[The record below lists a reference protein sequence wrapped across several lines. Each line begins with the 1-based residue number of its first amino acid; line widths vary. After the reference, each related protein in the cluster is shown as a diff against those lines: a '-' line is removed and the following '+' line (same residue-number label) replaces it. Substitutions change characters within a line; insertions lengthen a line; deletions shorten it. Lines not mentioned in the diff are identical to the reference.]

1 MATYRPHALTPL
13 VVAALLAAPALVA
26 PAGAQPHRAA
36 TSTAM
41 AANEAPTAPNAGAST
56 AGQERIIAVVNGD
69 AITTGDVINRGRL
82 FALSTGLPITPEVL
96 ERLRPQVARQLI
108 DERLRLQEVQRRKIS
123 VSDREIAT
131 SITDIETRNNMP
143 KGALG
148 SSLSGQGVAV
158 RTLIDQVRVQ
168 LGWSRVLRE
177 ELGAR
182 AQVSDADVAEQLKLF
197 KAQIGKPEFHVA
209 EIFIP
214 IEDPARAADA
224 SRFADT
230 VIAQLRAGAPFPV
243 VAAQFSQSQTALQ
256 GGDLGWV
263 RANQLDP
270 EVASVVTKM
279 PEGAVS
285 NPIKVP
291 GGISIVSLAG
301 KRDIGR
307 DQSTMLRI
315 RQVFVAFP
323 TPLNPAAPTPAQRSA
338 VEQAAKVAASAKSC
352 ADMEAANTKAGA
364 VRPSD
369 PGDVRLEG
377 VASAPLRS
385 LLSGMAPNQP
395 SKPVVANEGVAVLMV
410 CSKETKTAAEPT
422 KEEISNRLLGERV
435 ELASRQ
441 LQRDLRRRAV
451 LDERS

>member
-1 MATYRPHALTPL
+1 MASHRPITPTFIT
-13 VVAALLAAPALVA
+13 AALLATLALVP
-26 PAGAQPHRAA
+26 PAGAQPHRPA
-36 TSTAM
+36 TPAAM
-41 AANEAPTAPNAGAST
+41 AANDTPASPSAST

-69 AITTGDVINRGRL
+69 VITSGDVVNRGRL
-82 FALSTGLPITPEVL
+82 FALSTGLPVTPEVL

-123 VSDREIAT
+123 VSDREIAAA
-131 SITDIETRNNMP
+131 IGDIETRNNMP

-168 LGWSRVLRE
+168 LGWTRVLRE

-182 AQVSDADVAEQLKLF
+182 AQIGDAEVAEQLKLF
-197 KAQIGKPEFHVA
+197 KAQIGKPEFHIA

-256 GGDLGWV
+256 GGDLGWM

-270 EVASVVTKM
+270 EVAAIATQM
-279 PEGAVS
+279 PQGAVS

-307 DQSTMLRI
+307 DQSTILHM
-315 RQVFVAFP
+315 RQVFFAFP
-323 TPLNPAAPTPAQRSA
+323 TPLNPAAPTPAQRAA
-338 VEQAAKVAASAKSC
+338 VDQAGKVSTSAKSC
-352 ADMEAANTKAGA
+352 TDMEAANTKAGA
-364 VRPSD
+364 VRASD

-377 VASAPLRS
+377 VASAPLRT
-385 LLSGMAPNQP
+385 LLSELVPNHA
-395 SKPVVANEGVAVLMV
+395 SKPVVANEGVAVLML

>member
-1 MATYRPHALTPL
+1 MALRSPIAPTFLAG
-13 VVAALLAAPALVA
+13 VLLAASAVVPPAK
-26 PAGAQPHRAA
+26 AQPHRPA
-36 TSTAM
+36 TPRAM
-41 AANEAPTAPNAGAST
+41 AANDTPAAPAAST

-69 AITTGDVINRGRL
+69 VITTGDVINRGRL
-82 FALSTGLPITPEVL
+82 FALSTGLPVTPEVL

-123 VSDREIAT
+123 VSDREIAAA
-131 SITDIETRNNMP
+131 IADIETRNNMP

-168 LGWSRVLRE
+168 LGWTRVLRE

-182 AQVSDADVAEQLKLF
+182 AQISDADVNEQIALF
-197 KAQIGKPEFHVA
+197 KAQVGKPEFRVA

-256 GGDLGWV
+256 GGDLGWL
-263 RANQLDP
+263 RANQFDP
-270 EVASVVTKM
+270 EVAAIVTQM
-279 PEGAVS
+279 PQGAVS

-301 KRDIGR
+301 KRDVGR
-307 DQSTMLRI
+307 DQSTFLRL
-315 RQVFVAFP
+315 RQVFFAFP
-323 TPLNPAAPTPAQRSA
+323 TPLNPAAPTPAQRTA
-338 VEQAAKVAASAKSC
+338 VDQAGKVSASAKSC
-352 ADMEAANTKAGA
+352 ADMEAANTKAGT

-377 VASAPLRS
+377 VASVPLRN
-385 LLSGMAPNQP
+385 LLGGLTPGQP

-410 CSKETKTAAEPT
+410 CSKETRTAAEPT